1 MRYTPANQQGHFNSG
16 ASTRLIRLVEAQ
28 VDPLEPPK
36 FRHKKVP
43 RGPPSPPPPVM
54 HSPPRKLSQKDVAD
68 WKIPPCIS
76 NWKNPKGYTIPLD
89 KRMAADGRGLQQIQI
104 NDNFAKLSESLFI
117 AERNARDAVSHRNR
131 IRETLARNKI
141 QQKED
146 LLRQIA
152 EQTREER
159 SQALEAVRSSSTS
172 PSRRSESPESHS
184 PAESHPDEEDNRSPE
199 ANDDRSLSAKEKR
212 DMIRKER
219 ERERERER
227 RMEAMGRKTKAMRD
241 AERDISEKV
250 ALGEK
255 APPTR
260 KETQYDSRLFSQNEG
275 MDSGFGAEDDYNL
288 YEKPLLRGSN
298 ANTLYR
304 PKVGDSDVYGNAKDV
319 DKLLDTKKFKPSRDF
334 DGVDRSDSTHS
345 RSGPVQFERANQS
358 GHTAEEDDPFGL
370 DEFISEAKSKSL
382 DHIGHRGTLHAGASG
397 GSATDTLESTGKR
410 SRLQFEKE
418 TDERSE
424 RETKRRRRRDDD

>member
-1 MRYTPANQQGHFNSG
+1 
-16 ASTRLIRLVEAQ
+16 
-28 VDPLEPPK
+28 
-36 FRHKKVP
+36 
-43 RGPPSPPPPVM
+43 
-54 HSPPRKLSQKDVAD
+54 
-68 WKIPPCIS
+68 
-76 NWKNPKGYTIPLD
+76 
-89 KRMAADGRGLQQIQI
+89 MAADGRGLQQIQI

-117 AERNARDAVSHRNR
+117 AERNAREAVSHRNR

-159 SQALEAVRSSSTS
+159 THALEAARSASNS
-172 PSRRSESPESHS
+172 PSRRSESPESVKRERSRGDISS
-184 PAESHPDEEDNRSPE
+184 PGGGRGSDEEDDDEIERSPE
-199 ANDDRSLSAKEKR
+199 KDNEDRSLSAKEKR

-227 RMEAMGRKTKAMRD
+227 RMEAMGKKTKAMRD

-250 ALGEK
+250 ALGQK

-260 KETQYDSRLFSQNEG
+260 KETQYDSRLFSQSEG

-288 YEKPLLRGSN
+288 YDKPLLRGSN

-304 PKVGDSDVYGNAKDV
+304 PKVGDSDVYGNAKEV

-334 DGVDRSDSTHS
+334 DGVDRSGGSHS
-345 RSGPVQFERANQS
+345 RSGPVQFEKANQS
-358 GHTAEEDDPFGL
+358 RDGEEEDPFGL

-382 DHIGHRGTLHAGASG
+382 EHIGQRGTLHAGASG
-397 GSATDTLESTGKR
+397 GNVGEGSDMPGKR
-410 SRLQFEKE
+410 SRMQFEKE
-418 TDERSE
+418 SDQYTERDS
-424 RETKRRRRRDDD
+424 KRRRRRDD